1 MVTVSICGYEAKVI
15 WSKFYKSGG
24 LFMSQK
30 IRPFFYLVL
39 GRSEKGGLYFNI
51 YDISETEVFSWF
63 DISNENGLLKYDDRT
78 EELNCYVSELVEDIA
93 EVFGRFH
100 NIFISFDG
108 DISDADLIENAI
120 NEYNRKESDK
130 VKPELIYVET
140 DGNFSLKDLIN
151 KINVLLNGANEKIEE
166 TQQYIASRKINIES
180 QMIRTKN
187 NLGKNKISP
196 EKIAEIKK
204 WYKSTSHYHQTSFFR
219 DVTTIYS
226 EPKESFVP
234 TNDMFS
240 HYALI
245 ISPYVNNNNDRE
257 VLKDYLEDKTDKCDW
272 FNETEV
278 DNITAEENQ
287 ISIPVVKNDI
297 KNVSVFEIREDIK
310 QSEFL
315 DYTKTN
321 LEVIKSIK
329 DKYVNQIIDYNNSI
343 DNGRTILNE
352 EMQRKRLTFI
362 AKTNEQIQARVDAFD
377 KDIVKTKERFLG
389 VPKNCIS
396 YTQGD
401 EIEKKVL
408 FSYVDVIASLVV
420 SMKDRYCMRCFDLL
434 NKMNEN
440 IHNDIENNIKIAA
453 PGHSTQKYNESKYD
467 FIDSSIRSQIND
479 LKNKI
484 PDRKSIKD
492 RLLEFGITHKN
503 KDFGVEEKKKNGKY
517 VIYDKDKFISEVYYC
532 CFNGNVFLTTSKVKD
547 SINDRKNKVFSKIID
562 SIVRDFPTVE
572 RAQDMQEAN
581 EKIKMQNEEKN
592 KINELICH
600 LVFCEKEIAN
610 IEKKYKNNSKEAR

>member
-1 MVTVSICGYEAKVI
+1 
-15 WSKFYKSGG
+15 
-24 LFMSQK
+24 
-30 IRPFFYLVL
+30 
-39 GRSEKGGLYFNI
+39 
-51 YDISETEVFSWF
+51 
-63 DISNENGLLKYDDRT
+63 
-78 EELNCYVSELVEDIA
+78 
-93 EVFGRFH
+93 
-100 NIFISFDG
+100 
-108 DISDADLIENAI
+108 
-120 NEYNRKESDK
+120 
-130 VKPELIYVET
+130 
-140 DGNFSLKDLIN
+140 
-151 KINVLLNGANEKIEE
+151 
-166 TQQYIASRKINIES
+166 
-180 QMIRTKN
+180 MIRTKN

-204 WYKSTSHYHQTSFFR
+204 WYKSTSRYHQTRFFR

-226 EPKESFVP
+226 EPKERFVP

-245 ISPYVNNNNDRE
+245 ISPYVKNSNDRE
-257 VLKDYLEDKTDKCDW
+257 VLKDYLEDKTDKCDL
-272 FNETEV
+272 FNEIEV
-278 DNITAEENQ
+278 DGNTAEENQ
-287 ISIPVVKNDI
+287 ISIPVAKNDM

-321 LEVIKSIK
+321 LEIIKSVK
-329 DKYVNQIIDYNNSI
+329 DKYVNQIVDYNNSI
-343 DNGRTILNE
+343 DNGRTKLNE

-484 PDRKSIKD
+484 PDRKAIKD

-503 KDFGVEEKKKNGKY
+503 KDFGVEEKKKTGKY

-610 IEKKYKNNSKEAR
+610 IEKKYKSNSKEAK